1 MRRFYIPDLTTD
13 STQILPEEESKHIV
27 RVLRMK
33 TGDQL
38 LLLNGKG
45 LIIEAEILDEH
56 PKKCQVKV
64 LNSKTLVREEGGVHL
79 AIAPTKNLDRI
90 EWLTEKIVEIGATK
104 LSFIQTENSERVN
117 LKRERIERIAISALK
132 QAKHDF
138 LLEIE
143 DLISFKDFIKK
154 YPTGSIAHCI
164 ESDKKSIED
173 VNVSNRILIG
183 PEGDFTQKEVDL
195 ALESGYEALNL
206 GTARLRTETA
216 GLVAVTLAVFN
227 AEKKKK

>member
-13 STQILPEEESKHIV
+13 SIQLLPEEESKHIV

-33 TGDQL
+33 IGDQL

-45 LIIEAEILDEH
+45 LIVEAEICDEH

-64 LNSKTLVREEGGVHL
+64 LNSTILVREEGGVHL

-164 ESDKKSIED
+164 ESEKKSIEE
-173 VNVSNRILIG
+173 VIVSNRILIG

-227 AEKKKK
+227 AEKQKN

>member
-13 STQILPEEESKHIV
+13 SIQILPEEESKHIV

-33 TGDQL
+33 SGDQL

-64 LNSKTLVREEGGVHL
+64 LNSKTLVREYGGVHL

-143 DLISFKDFIKK
+143 DLISFKEFIKK

-164 ESDKKSIED
+164 ESEKKSIEE
-173 VNVSNRILIG
+173 VKVSNRILIG

-227 AEKKKK
+227 SEKQKN

>member
-13 STQILPEEESKHIV
+13 SIQILPEEESKHIV

-33 TGDQL
+33 IGDQL

-45 LIIEAEILDEH
+45 LIVEAEISDEH

-64 LNSKTLVREEGGVHL
+64 LNSKTLVREDGGVHL

-164 ESDKKSIED
+164 ESEKKSIEE
-173 VNVSNRILIG
+173 VIVSNRILIG

-227 AEKKKK
+227 AEKQKN

>member
-33 TGDQL
+33 SGDQL

-45 LIIEAEILDEH
+45 LIVEAEILDEH

-64 LNSKTLVREEGGVHL
+64 LNSKTLVREDGGVHL

-164 ESDKKSIED
+164 ESEKKSIEE

-195 ALESGYEALNL
+195 ALESGYEGLNL

-216 GLVAVTLAVFN
+216 GLVAITLAVFN

>member
-13 STQILPEEESKHIV
+13 SIQILPEEESKHIV

-33 TGDQL
+33 IGDQL

-45 LIIEAEILDEH
+45 LIVEAEISDEH

-64 LNSKTLVREEGGVHL
+64 LNSKTLVREDGGVHL

-164 ESDKKSIED
+164 ECEKKSIEE
-173 VNVSNRILIG
+173 VKVSNRILIG

-227 AEKKKK
+227 AEKQKN

>member
-1 MRRFYIPDLTTD
+1 
-13 STQILPEEESKHIV
+13 
-27 RVLRMK
+27 MK
-33 TGDQL
+33 IGDQL

-45 LIIEAEILDEH
+45 LIVEAEISDEH

-64 LNSKTLVREEGGVHL
+64 LNSKTLVREDGGVHL

-164 ESDKKSIED
+164 ESEKKSIEE
-173 VNVSNRILIG
+173 VIVSNRILIG

-227 AEKKKK
+227 AEKQKN

>member
-13 STQILPEEESKHIV
+13 SIQILPEEESKHIV

-64 LNSKTLVREEGGVHL
+64 LNSKTLVREDGGVHL

-164 ESDKKSIED
+164 ESEKKSIE
-173 VNVSNRILIG
+173 VVKSSNRILIG

>member
-13 STQILPEEESKHIV
+13 SIQILPEEESKHIV

-33 TGDQL
+33 IGDQL

-45 LIIEAEILDEH
+45 LIVEAEISDEH

-64 LNSKTLVREEGGVHL
+64 LNSTILVREDGGVHL

-164 ESDKKSIED
+164 ESEKKSIEE
-173 VNVSNRILIG
+173 VIVSNRILIG

-227 AEKKKK
+227 AEKQKN

>member
-13 STQILPEEESKHIV
+13 SIQILPEEESKHIV

-33 TGDQL
+33 SGDQL

-64 LNSKTLVREEGGVHL
+64 LNSKTLVREYGGVHL

-164 ESDKKSIED
+164 ESEKKSIEE
-173 VNVSNRILIG
+173 VKVSNRILIG

-227 AEKKKK
+227 SEKQKN

>member
-143 DLISFKDFIKK
+143 DLISFKEFIKK

-164 ESDKKSIED
+164 ESEKKSIEE
-173 VNVSNRILIG
+173 VKVSNRILIG

-216 GLVAVTLAVFN
+216 GLVAVTLSVFN
-227 AEKKKK
+227 AEKQKN

>member
-1 MRRFYIPDLTTD
+1 IPDLTTD
-13 STQILPEEESKHIV
+13 SIQILPEEESKHIV

-33 TGDQL
+33 IGDQL

-45 LIIEAEILDEH
+45 LIVEAEISDEH

-64 LNSKTLVREEGGVHL
+64 LNSKTLVREDGGVHL

-164 ESDKKSIED
+164 ESEKKSIEE
-173 VNVSNRILIG
+173 VIVSNRILIG

-227 AEKKKK
+227 AEKQKN

>member
-13 STQILPEEESKHIV
+13 STQLLPEEESKHIV

-33 TGDQL
+33 TGDHL

-64 LNSKTLVREEGGVHL
+64 LNSKTLVREDGGVHL

-90 EWLTEKIVEIGATK
+90 EWLTEKIVEIGVTK

-164 ESDKKSIED
+164 ESEKKSIEE

-183 PEGDFTQKEVDL
+183 PEGDFTQKEVDF

>member
-1 MRRFYIPDLTTD
+1 MRRFYIPDLT
-13 STQILPEEESKHIV
+13 SNSIQLLPEEESKHIV

-33 TGDQL
+33 TGDQV

-45 LIIEAEILDEH
+45 LVVEAEIIDEH

-64 LNSKTLVREEGGVHL
+64 LNSTTLVRKEGGVHL

-154 YPTGSIAHCI
+154 YPFGSIAHCI
-164 ESDKKSIED
+164 ESDKKSIEE
-173 VNVSNRILIG
+173 VSVSNRILIG

-227 AEKKKK
+227 AEKKNK

>member
-1 MRRFYIPDLTTD
+1 
-13 STQILPEEESKHIV
+13 
-27 RVLRMK
+27 
-33 TGDQL
+33 
-38 LLLNGKG
+38 
-45 LIIEAEILDEH
+45 
-56 PKKCQVKV
+56 

-79 AIAPTKNLDRI
+79 DIAPTKNLDRI

-138 LLEIE
+138 LLEID
-143 DLISFKDFIKK
+143 DLISFKDFINK

-164 ESDKKSIED
+164 ESEKKSIED

>member
-33 TGDQL
+33 SGDQL

-64 LNSKTLVREEGGVHL
+64 LNSKTLVREYGGVHL

-138 LLEIE
+138 FFFFVVEM
-143 DLISFKDFIKK
+143 
-154 YPTGSIAHCI
+154 A
-164 ESDKKSIED
+164 
-173 VNVSNRILIG
+173 
-183 PEGDFTQKEVDL
+183 
-195 ALESGYEALNL
+195 
-206 GTARLRTETA
+206 
-216 GLVAVTLAVFN
+216 
-227 AEKKKK
+227 